1 MSPQNLR
8 TFMKFLG
15 TVKLIARCE
24 SNGQADTIR
33 ILAQRLEQSFGNFL
47 DKDVTDEVLKKPV
60 VC

>member
-1 MSPQNLR
+1 
-8 TFMKFLG
+8 MKFLG
-15 TVKLIARCE
+15 TVKLIARCQ